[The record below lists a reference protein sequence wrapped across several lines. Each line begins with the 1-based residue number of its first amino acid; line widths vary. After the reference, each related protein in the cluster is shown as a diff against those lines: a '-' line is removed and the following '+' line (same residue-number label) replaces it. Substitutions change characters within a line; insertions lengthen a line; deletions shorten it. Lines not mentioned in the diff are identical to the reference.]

1 MSMIIYPWSLIP
13 LTNSAHKH
21 EADDVFDEY
30 TNLVNK
36 HLMMNGKVVSST
48 HFCNCKKPNYTIKLH
63 IGIEEFRNSN

>member
-21 EADDVFDEY
+21 EAEDVFDEY

-36 HLMMNGKVVSST
+36 PLMMNGKVVSST
-48 HFCNCKKPNYTIKLH
+48 HFCNCKKT
-63 IGIEEFRNSN
+63 